1 MDGDA
6 CGISGPSVGPQL
18 NLAGAPKRASRDRPQ
33 ADSVPYSDS
42 RGEGQQRAEIVSQ
55 QDEAA
60 PAQPRHDQ
68 TNWRAGRLE
77 PGAQRLQAS
86 AERDQ
91 TGEREGGGEG
101 HNSPG
106 HAPRLPG
113 GARRAFTARTQYGTY
128 GRVAA

>member
-1 MDGDA
+1 MTALAKVDAVAPSWRPLRMRMRVPDAVSTAGLRVADAPTFGGAIAVPPDGRTVELVF
-6 CGISGPSVGPQL
+6 VG
-18 NLAGAPKRASRDRPQ
+18 
-33 ADSVPYSDS
+33 
-42 RGEGQQRAEIVSQ
+42 
-55 QDEAA
+55 
-60 PAQPRHDQ
+60 
-68 TNWRAGRLE
+68 AGRLE